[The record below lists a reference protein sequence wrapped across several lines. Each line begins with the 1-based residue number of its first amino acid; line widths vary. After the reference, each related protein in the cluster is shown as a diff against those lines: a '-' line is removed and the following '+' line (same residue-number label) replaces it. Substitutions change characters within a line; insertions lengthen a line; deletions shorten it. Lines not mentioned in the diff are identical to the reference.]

1 MILNILGAIL
11 FSYYFIA
18 IAGIPNA
25 IKRILK
31 MKAGARLK
39 PIDCMT
45 CLSAW
50 TSLFLFFSPDI
61 YSQVAVVMFGAGYI
75 GSKFKA

>member
-1 MILNILGAIL
+1 MILSITAALL

-18 IAGIPNA
+18 IAGIPQTL
-25 IKRILK
+25 KRWLK
-31 MKAGARLK
+31 MKAHQRIK

-50 TSLFLFFSPDI
+50 MAIAFYFLPQIYTDI
-61 YSQVAVVMFGAGYI
+61 SIVMFGAGYL
-75 GSKFKA
+75 GSKINT

>member
-1 MILNILGAIL
+1 MILNILAAIL

-18 IAGIPNA
+18 IAGIPQA
-25 IKRILK
+25 VKRIFK

-39 PIDCMT
+39 PFDCMT

-50 TSLFLFFSPDI
+50 TALVLFFCPDVA
-61 YSQVAVVMFGAGYI
+61 SQVGVVMFGAGYI

>member
-18 IAGIPNA
+18 IAGIPS
-25 IKRILK
+25 KTKQILK
-31 MKAGARLK
+31 LKAGARLK
-39 PIDCMT
+39 PFDCMT

-50 TSLFLFFSPDI
+50 SALALYFLPAIASEI
-61 YSQVAVVMFGAGYI
+61 CVVMFGAGYI
-75 GSKFKA
+75 GSKFRI